1 MATVITRGRKDGKLR
16 GNLASIREHEQE
28 GVEFL
33 IKYGIGVTIVP
44 PDRRRKT
51 PDFVVGGKSR
61 ELKTPCGKS
70 PNNISHAIKKGERQS
85 ENLIL
90 DARRSPK
97 SDMVFIS
104 ETERAMQASSFIR
117 SVWIILKSGQLVE
130 MQRKGLWRRRKK
142 K

>member
-1 MATVITRGRKDGKLR
+1 MTTIVARRRKSGKLQ
-16 GNLASIREHEQE
+16 GDLASIKLDEQE
-28 GVEFL
+28 AVAFL
-33 IKYGIGVTIVP
+33 LEYGIGVKIVP
-44 PDRRRKT
+44 ADRRRKT
-51 PDFVVGGKSR
+51 PDFFIDGKYR
-61 ELKTPCGKS
+61 ELKTPRGKS
-70 PNNISHAIKKGERQS
+70 PNNIAHVIKKGEAQS

-97 SDMVFIS
+97 SDTVFIS

-130 MQRKGLWRRRKK
+130 IQRKGLRRRKK